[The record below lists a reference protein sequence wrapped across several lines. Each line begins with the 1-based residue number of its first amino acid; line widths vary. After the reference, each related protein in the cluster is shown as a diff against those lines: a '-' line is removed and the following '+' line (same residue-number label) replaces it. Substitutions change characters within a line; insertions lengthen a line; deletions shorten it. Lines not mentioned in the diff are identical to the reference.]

1 MILSEP
7 NIEFWYS
14 PLLKLETILLP
25 SHYRNKSE
33 LAFYDEYF
41 KHAQCYGDLDRI
53 FEIGQPEAI
62 KHGIPV
68 IDALHVAAANLARC
82 RILITTEK
90 TTRPIFRTTPS

>member
-41 KHAQCYGDLDRI
+41 KHAQCYGTSIEYLKSGSR
-53 FEIGQPEAI
+53 
-62 KHGIPV
+62 
-68 IDALHVAAANLARC
+68 
-82 RILITTEK
+82 
-90 TTRPIFRTTPS
+90 RP